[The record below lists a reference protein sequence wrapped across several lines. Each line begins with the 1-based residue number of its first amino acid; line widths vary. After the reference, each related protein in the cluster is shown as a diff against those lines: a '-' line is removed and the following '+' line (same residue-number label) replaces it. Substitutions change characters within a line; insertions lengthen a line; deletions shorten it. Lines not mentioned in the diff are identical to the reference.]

1 MLKYLVTRFS
11 AEYTVLAGIVLFIIV
26 TPNVDFFVFDQ
37 QRVFQVEIIFFNLG
51 LTLINAT
58 FRGQVIAQFLN
69 FSYRNRL
76 FLLSIFILA
85 ISSAISAAL
94 PEYAFL
100 ESSLYCGLFFL
111 SLTVA
116 HLSFQ
121 KKALFQAVFFSA
133 LIISSFFY
141 QLIFFAG
148 YLASFIENMPL
159 QWPEPFGGFINIRFF
174 NQYHLWLFFL
184 ISAPVLIYPNLD
196 RPLRISIKINAIG
209 WAILLFVS
217 GSRGALGAVFLVMLI
232 AFFIFKRQ
240 SRAIIKLNLL
250 FLGLGLTGSLLL
262 FKLFPLLLQS
272 DVVSGWR
279 SVEDLTAADMPRLY
293 LGKIALSYMMMH
305 PWLGIGAMHY
315 AYYPN
320 LIAMH
325 PHNSLLQWGAE
336 MGLPSLII
344 LIILVTSGLLAWIKG
359 FASLDK
365 NSADYFAN
373 QQLWIALF
381 CCMAAGLIYSMV
393 DGVIVMPVSQLL
405 MVTIAGWMFGLYFQ
419 TELHSEAIAVISKT
433 TSLLTLILTGI
444 VLTTLTYTVM
454 PTLVS
459 RMFVLEGTAAMVPT
473 GMRPRF
479 WLQGEISKL
488 ETSE

>member
-1 MLKYLVTRFS
+1 MLKYLVTFFS
-11 AEYTVLAGIVLFIIV
+11 AEYVVLTGIVLFIIV

-37 QRVFQVEIIFFNLG
+37 QRIFQIGIIFFTLG
-51 LTLINAT
+51 LSLINPG
-58 FRGQVIAQFLN
+58 FRRQLIAQFLN
-69 FSYRNRL
+69 FSYRNQL
-76 FLLSIFILA
+76 LLLSIFILA
-85 ISSAISAAL
+85 VFSAISAAL
-94 PEYAFL
+94 PEYALL

-111 SLTVA
+111 SLSVA

-121 KKALFQAVFFSA
+121 KKIFFQAIFFSA

-141 QLIFFAG
+141 QIIFFAG

-184 ISAPVLIYPNLD
+184 ISAPLLIYPNLD
-196 RPLRISIKINAIG
+196 GRLLSSIKLNAIG

-217 GSRGALGAVFLVMLI
+217 GSRGALVAVFLTLLI
-232 AFFIFKRQ
+232 VFFVFKRQ
-240 SRAIIKLNLL
+240 SHAMIKLNLF
-250 FLGLGLTGSLLL
+250 FLGLGFIGALLL
-262 FKLFPLLLQS
+262 FKLLPQLLESQ
-272 DVVSGWR
+272 VVLGWR
-279 SVEDLTAADMPRLY
+279 SVEELTAVDMPRLY
-293 LGKIALSYMMMH
+293 LGKIALNYMISH

-325 PHNSLLQWGAE
+325 PHNSVLQWGAE

-344 LIILVTSGLLAWIKG
+344 VITLLTSGLQVWVKR
-359 FASLDK
+359 FARLDK
-365 NSADYFAN
+365 NSPDYFAD
-373 QQLWIALF
+373 QQVWVVLF
-381 CCMAAGLIYSMV
+381 CSMAAGLIYSLV
-393 DGVIVMPVSQLL
+393 DGVIVMPVSQVL

-419 TELHSEAIAVISKT
+419 AEFHSESIVIITKT
-433 TSLLTLILTGI
+433 KSLLTLILTGI
-444 VLTTLTYTVM
+444 ILIILTYTVM

-459 RMFVLEGTAAMVPT
+459 RLVVLEGASAVVST

-479 WLQGEISKL
+479 WLQGEIGKL
-488 ETSE
+488 ENSK